1 MEMSRTP
8 EPDKLVSFFIE
19 RKRASDYIP
28 FLEWKLMGQGN
39 YSNRFS
45 KRKPDRQLGKL
56 GRHKLIWCLSSD
68 TKQNTEILGNI
79 LEVVAFFPNFFGERE
94 GGEKSK

>member
-8 EPDKLVSFFIE
+8 EPDKLVSSLLLFFIE

-39 YSNRFS
+39 YSNRFLVFQENLV
-45 KRKPDRQLGKL
+45 DLM
-56 GRHKLIWCLSSD
+56 LIKWHE
-68 TKQNTEILGNI
+68 TEY
-79 LEVVAFFPNFFGERE
+79 R
-94 GGEKSK
+94 ST

>member
-39 YSNRFS
+39 YSNRF
-45 KRKPDRQLGKL
+45 L
-56 GRHKLIWCLSSD
+56 
-68 TKQNTEILGNI
+68 
-79 LEVVAFFPNFFGERE
+79 VF
-94 GGEKSK
+94 